1 MDITTKITYELNLD
15 SKTDGNFF
23 TTTLSDRTEANLQG
37 VKQES
42 MSTPKLSEKLNG

>member
-15 SKTDGNFF
+15 SKTNGNSF
-23 TTTLSDRTEANLQG
+23 TTTQSDRTEANLQG

-42 MSTPKLSEKLNG
+42 MSTPKLSKELNG